1 MSSFFRNLISV
12 FRIVPFGYLFNFKD
26 MSFELF
32 YNFECIGNDIL
43 SNDLYLLGLQN
54 DVTYSS
60 MHVQTGIKRCNIN
73 ENSSML
79 WHHRL

>member
-60 MHVQTGIKRCNIN
+60 MHVQTGIKMCNII

-79 WHHRL
+79 WL